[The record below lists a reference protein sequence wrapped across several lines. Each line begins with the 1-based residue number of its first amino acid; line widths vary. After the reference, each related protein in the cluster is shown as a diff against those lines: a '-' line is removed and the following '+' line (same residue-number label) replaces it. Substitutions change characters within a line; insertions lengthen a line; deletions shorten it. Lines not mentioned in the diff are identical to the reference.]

1 MLEGRDVEE
10 KTVARPIDPGLE
22 GKRVLITGASRGIG
36 AAAARLFAEAGCRL
50 ALHYRREPAEAAS
63 IEGAVLL
70 QADFAARTA
79 PQRIV
84 DEAVAALGGLD
95 ILINNAGHMLGRTVL
110 AEIDDGVIDRVFDLN
125 ARSVVTASRAALP
138 ALRASRGVIINVSS
152 ISAHTGG
159 SAGSALYSAAKAF
172 VATFTKAL
180 ATELAPDGIRVNAV
194 SPGTIMTEFHEIYST
209 PAKLEATRAKIPL
222 QRLGEG
228 EDCAGAF
235 LFLASERLGG
245 YVTGQIVEVNGGQ
258 LMP

>member
-1 MLEGRDVEE
+1 M
-10 KTVARPIDPGLE
+10 ARPIDPGLE
-22 GKRVLITGASRGIG
+22 GKRVLVTGASRGIG
-36 AAAARLFAEAGCRL
+36 AAAARLFAEAGCHL
-50 ALHYRREPAEAAS
+50 ALHYRREPAEAAA

-70 QADFAARTA
+70 QADFADRTA
-79 PQRIV
+79 PQHIV
-84 DEAVAALGGLD
+84 DAAVAALGGLD
-95 ILINNAGHMLGRTVL
+95 ILINNAGHMLGRTPL
-110 AEIDDGVIDRVFDLN
+110 AEIDDAVIDRVFDLN

-159 SAGSALYSAAKAF
+159 SAASSLYSAAKAF
-172 VATFTKAL
+172 VTTFTKAL

-194 SPGTIMTEFHEIYST
+194 SPGTIMTAFHEVYST
-209 PAKLEATRAKIPL
+209 PEKLEATRARIPL